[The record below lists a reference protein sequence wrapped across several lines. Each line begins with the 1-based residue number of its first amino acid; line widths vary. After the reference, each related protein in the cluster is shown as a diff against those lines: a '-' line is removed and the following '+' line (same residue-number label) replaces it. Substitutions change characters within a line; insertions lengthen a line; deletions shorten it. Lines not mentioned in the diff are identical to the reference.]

1 MMKTPVGPRPILR
14 RALFA
19 TAIVVLVAWVATALG
34 SLPLGCGLAPG
45 PVGAVVHAVASNV
58 ATAVAQ
64 EVQETQKNEDLPEPP
79 EPPEPPKITI
89 GKSGNITR
97 IGSDIEIG
105 PDQVVEGDVVAVGGD
120 VKIYG
125 RVEGDVAAMGGD
137 VHLMASADIEGD
149 VVCMGGR
156 LIEEDG
162 AKVGGQRVSGLGRGR
177 RGTVIREGWRD
188 EEHRE
193 NKLASS
199 LAGLLLMAGAAWG
212 FASLGPGRTR
222 EVMTTLRRETVMSF
236 GIGTLVMA
244 LLIPSIVALA
254 LVVAL
259 LCITI
264 IGIPVALAAML
275 GYCLFLVLIWVWG
288 YVAAAAVLGDGILSR
303 RAANAPVGMAPTPP
317 TLVNAALLGVLIIN
331 GSSFLGALLKETGG
345 FLHGFGTLI
354 RVLAILAGILLTVAG
369 SGAWLRTEFRAGT
382 IARWWRGNQW
392 GRRSDA
398 SPPPPP
404 PPAPVT
410 PPPPPPMPSPASS
423 FMPPGMS
430 SGSGGTTEPPSMP
443 TS

>member
-1 MMKTPVGPRPILR
+1 MIQTPVGARPIVR

-19 TAIVVLVAWVATALG
+19 TAIVLLAAWAATILG
-34 SLPLGCGLAPG
+34 SMPWQSGLARG
-45 PVGAVVHAVASNV
+45 PLAAVVHAVACNV

-64 EVQETQKNEDLPEPP
+64 ESSQPPEPPVPP
-79 EPPEPPKITI
+79 EPPEHPKITI

-120 VKIYG
+120 VTVYG
-125 RVEGDVAAMGGD
+125 RIEGDVAAMGGD

-177 RGTVIREGWRD
+177 RGTVIREGWK
-188 EEHRE
+188 EEHRRE
-193 NKLASS
+193 NRLASS

-236 GIGTLVMA
+236 GIGTLVVA

-264 IGIPVALAAML
+264 IGIPVALAALL

-288 YVAAAAVLGDGILSR
+288 YVAAAAVLGEGILSR
-303 RAANAPVGMAPTPP
+303 RAASAAPGATFTPP
-317 TLVNAALLGVLIIN
+317 TLVNAALLGVLVVN
-331 GSSFLGALLKETGG
+331 GSSFLGALLRETGG
-345 FLHGFGTLI
+345 FLSGFGTLI
-354 RVLAILAGILLTVAG
+354 RVLAVIAAFLLTIAG

-392 GRRSDA
+392 GRRSDPV
-398 SPPPPP
+398 PPPTP
-404 PPAPVT
+404 PPAPSS
-410 PPPPPPMPSPASS
+410 PPVAPPPMPSPTSA
-423 FMPPGMS
+423 FMPPGIS
-430 SGSGGTTEPPSMP
+430 PGSGHGGSEPPSIP
-443 TS
+443 TG